1 MNLKLAIY
9 TIDVKHK
16 HKKDKINF
24 ENAYKT
30 ISVKKLSKEEYYKD
44 FITKYIQS
52 FDGKFT
58 SSDENSKSITTDNLK
73 FIVGE
78 NIIYGMIKGGPTN
91 VEIDIFEAKNNGTPV
106 GKINRNQ
113 IAAQPYFFLL
123 YTPYD
128 KSYGVLMIQYYSIAS
143 VTTSF
148 KNNLYDFFRKHEL
161 TLSMYPFVTENQK
174 KAFLKKSVINKISLS
189 KVVQDKAVRSKF
201 NPLIMEEDSYEV
213 VIEFRKIKQNPEKII
228 ERIKNS
234 VLKNEKIIGADLS
247 DFGIIDNG
255 DLNLKVFYENEDG
268 KKSHS
273 SLKKDFD
280 ILPTIDLPESLKEK
294 PKDSPDLEKTKE
306 HCLELLKTVKVEI
319 FKK

>member
-16 HKKDKINF
+16 HKKDKVNF
-24 ENAYKT
+24 ENAFKT
-30 ISVKKLSKEEYYKD
+30 ISVNTLTKEEYYKD

-58 SSDENSKSITTDNLK
+58 SSDENSKSITTDNLE
-73 FIVGE
+73 FIVSE
-78 NIIYGMIKGGPTN
+78 NLIYGMIKGGTTN
-91 VEIDIFEAKNNGTPV
+91 VEIDIFESKNSGTPV
-106 GKINRNQ
+106 GKISRNQ

-148 KNNLYDFFRKHEL
+148 KKNLHDFFRKHEL
-161 TLSMYPFVTENQK
+161 TLSMYPFVTEKQK
-174 KAFLKKSVINKISLS
+174 KSFLKKSVINKISLS
-189 KVVQDKAVRSKF
+189 KVVRDNAVRSKF
-201 NPLIMEEDSYEV
+201 NPLIIEEDSYEV

-228 ERIKNS
+228 ERIKDS
-234 VLKNEKIIGADLS
+234 VLNNKKIIGADLS
-247 DFGIIDNG
+247 DFGIQDNSN
-255 DLNLKVFYENEDG
+255 LNLKVFYENEDG

-273 SLKKDFD
+273 SMKNDFE
-280 ILPTIDLPESLKEK
+280 ILPTIDLPDSLKEK
-294 PKDSPDLEKTKE
+294 LKDSPNLLRTKE
-306 HCLELLKTVKVEI
+306 HCFELLKTVKEEI
-319 FKK
+319 LKK